1 MSLFRVFYAVVICRS
16 LMSNCAKF
24 CKYIQISQFSKIP
37 NLWDIFKAVREY
49 LVFKDNFTKI
59 TNSTLSLWR
68 QTFIWIEVFENT
80 KILIEPCCFYSIEPL
95 YCFQDL
101 LLILFNIEEI
111 WKNFEQSYYEVFM
124 SLYIRINFEVHV
136 FHLQNNQFMASVTI
150 LSTNN
155 MFYSV
160 DDI

>member
-1 MSLFRVFYAVVICRS
+1 
-16 LMSNCAKF
+16 
-24 CKYIQISQFSKIP
+24 
-37 NLWDIFKAVREY
+37 
-49 LVFKDNFTKI
+49 
-59 TNSTLSLWR
+59 
-68 QTFIWIEVFENT
+68 
-80 KILIEPCCFYSIEPL
+80 
-95 YCFQDL
+95 
-101 LLILFNIEEI
+101 
-111 WKNFEQSYYEVFM
+111 M